1 MDTPEVIPIT
11 DFRRDAARIIAS
23 HIAAERPVYIT
34 QGGYV
39 TAVVLSPGRYKGL
52 VRLAERGMAAE
63 RGHAGGRGQA
73 ASGRVGA
80 WTADAAG
87 DGCPEDIFGFL
98 DADTAEILASGGFE
112 LE

>member
-11 DFRRDAARIIAS
+11 DFRRDTARIIAAQ
-23 HIAAERPVYIT
+23 IASETPVYIT

-39 TAVVLSPGRYKGL
+39 TAIVLSPERYKGL
-52 VRLAERGMAAE
+52 IRLAERGMAAE
-63 RGHAGGRGQA
+63 RAQA
-73 ASGRVGA
+73 TNSRVGA
-80 WTADAAG
+80 RAADADG
-87 DGCPEDIFGFL
+87 DGWPEDVFGFL

>member
-1 MDTPEVIPIT
+1 MPEVIPIT

-34 QGGYV
+34 QCGFV
-39 TAVVLSPGRYKGL
+39 TAVVLSPERYRGL
-52 VRLAERGMAAE
+52 ARLAEQGLAAE
-63 RGHAGGRGQA
+63 RGRAAGRGRA

-80 WTADAAG
+80 RAADA
-87 DGCPEDIFGFL
+87 DGNGWSEDVFGFL